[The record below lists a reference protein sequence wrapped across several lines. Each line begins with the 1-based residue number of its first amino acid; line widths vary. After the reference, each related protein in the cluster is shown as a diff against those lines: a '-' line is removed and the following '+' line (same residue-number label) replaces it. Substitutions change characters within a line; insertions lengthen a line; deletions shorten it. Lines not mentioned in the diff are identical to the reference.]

1 MVAMKR
7 IKILGALV
15 CFSAYLVSPLSSGYS
30 DNREIDEFLEN
41 KELVELTWISDALLE
56 FKVTSGEIL
65 QSGTDIPDSFKK
77 GDVVLYGYDRDSGT
91 HLISPD
97 GSKAYITV
105 TDRYHPIDYAMGYC
119 IEKYSSTA
127 GISGCIIVATDSW
140 RIETKRLHKALLQQS
155 PSPQVTELLNTTQS
169 EWMSYKTT
177 LVKYYSE
184 LYKGQTYTASGVEH
198 AFMILNLYKNRAMQ
212 QLLTVY

>member
-1 MVAMKR
+1 MKR

-41 KELVELTWISDALLE
+41 KEQVKLTLILDSYFE
-56 FKVTSGEIL
+56 FEATSGETL
-65 QSGTDIPDSFKK
+65 QSSSDIPNSFRE
-77 GDVVLYGYDRDSGT
+77 GDVMLYGYDKDSGT

-105 TDRYHPIDYAMGYC
+105 SNRYHPIDYAMNDC

-127 GISGCIIVATDSW
+127 GMSGCIILATDSW
-140 RIETKRLHKALLQQS
+140 RIEAKRLHKALLQQS
-155 PSPQVTELLNTTQS
+155 PSPKITELLNTTQS

-184 LYKGQTYTASGVEH
+184 LYKGETYTASAIEH

-212 QLLTVY
+212 QLLTVN